1 MKRFDAMWEIL
12 QFGKYQQRRLYMEGK
27 KHEAFE
33 IEFARDQLILFLNE
47 HNVNEVAERIEKM
60 TECTID
66 DKGFY
71 KPYNPKLFVAD
82 ERTRELLLELKQIF
96 VNQ

>member
-1 MKRFDAMWEIL
+1 MKRFDAMWAIL

-33 IEFARDQLILFLNE
+33 IEFVREQLILFLNG
-47 HNVNEVAERIEKM
+47 HKVYEVAERIKEM
-60 TECTID
+60 TECYID
-66 DKGFY
+66 DKGVY

-82 ERTRELLLELKQIF
+82 ERTRKLLLELKQIF
-96 VNQ
+96 VN